1 MSEAKI
7 LVLLLMMLLMVAVSP
22 VIASAEGPIAGR
34 GTFTVLDTQDS
45 PPNLGPNVYYG
56 SAVRLNYTLTLHWSS
71 ITYPNGD
78 VRQTLTA
85 SGTVNIYDVT
95 DSETPIFIE
104 TRRCSVSISFY
115 DQKGDAC
122 SGEPGGFYTWGP
134 PYEWEKMERFYHL
147 HQVSGVY
154 TRMAWVRNGDG
165 GGKVTVFTH
174 PPTIF
179 IVDE

>member
-1 MSEAKI
+1 MSKAKI
-7 LVLLLMMLLMVAVSP
+7 LVLLLMMLLLVAVSP

-34 GTFTVLDTQDS
+34 GTFTVLDTQYS

-56 SAVRLNYTLTLHWSS
+56 DNVSLVYNITIHWSS

-85 SGTVNIYDVT
+85 GGPVDVYYLT
-95 DSETPIFIE
+95 DLINPID
-104 TRRCSVSISFY
+104 TRSCSVSLSFY
-115 DQKGDAC
+115 DAGGDAC
-122 SGEPGGFYTWGP
+122 IPRGGGFYEVNWTHSSLQN
-134 PYEWEKMERFYHL
+134 MERLHHL

-154 TRMAWVRNGDG
+154 TRITWVRNGDG

-179 IVDE
+179 IVDD